1 MDFFLKKLYG
11 NENNCYNSDNGVPQ
25 GAAESTIEK
34 RRIIMLKGKTVVLGV
49 TGSIA
54 AYKMANVAS
63 MLVKLHAD
71 VHVIMTQN
79 ACQFI
84 TPVTFETLTGNK
96 CMVDTFDRN
105 FQFHVAHV
113 SIAKKA
119 DVLLIA
125 PASAN
130 VIGKLANGIADDML
144 TTTAMACTCKTIIAP
159 AMNTNM
165 YHNPILQDNLKK
177 LEGYGYE
184 IIAPEKGLLACR
196 DIGDGKMPSEDVLIG
211 HIVREIAYEKDLAGM
226 KVIVTAGPTQESV
239 DPVRYITNH
248 STGKMGYELA
258 KAAMLRGAEV
268 TLVSGVTALER
279 PMFVD
284 FVQVKSAGDMF
295 EAMKARFL
303 DNDIIIKAAAVADYK
318 PKNYNDEKTKKK
330 DGDMSIELDRTQ
342 DILKY
347 MGEHRREGQFYCG
360 FSMETQN
367 MLENSRVKLDKK
379 NIDMVVANNL
389 KIAGSGFGT
398 DTNVVT
404 MISKQEEIELELLTK
419 EEVAHKILDE
429 ILKLKALKG

>member
-1 MDFFLKKLYG
+1 
-11 NENNCYNSDNGVPQ
+11 
-25 GAAESTIEK
+25 
-34 RRIIMLKGKTVVLGV
+34 MLKGKTVVLGV

-71 VHVIMTQN
+71 VHVIMTEN

-96 CMVDTFDRN
+96 CMVDTFDHN
-105 FQFHVAHV
+105 FQFHVAHI

-119 DVLLIA
+119 DVLLVA

-144 TTTAMACTCKTIIAP
+144 TTTAMACTCQKIVAP

-177 LEGYGYE
+177 LEGYGFTV
-184 IIAPEKGLLACR
+184 IAPEKGLLACR
-196 DIGDGKMPSEDVLIG
+196 DIGDGKMPSEDVLVGYIL
-211 HIVREIAYEKDLAGM
+211 REIAHEKDLAGM

-268 TLVSGVTALER
+268 TLVSGVTNLEP

-284 FVQVKSAGDMF
+284 YVQVKSAGDMF
-295 EAMKARFL
+295 EAMKSRFL

-318 PKNYNDEKTKKK
+318 PKSYSDEKTKKK
-330 DGDMSIELDRTQ
+330 DGEMSIELDRTQ

-347 MGEHRREGQFYCG
+347 LGEHRREGQFYCG

-404 MISKQEEIELELLTK
+404 MISKEEEIQLELLSK
-419 EEVAHKILDE
+419 AEVAHKILDE
-429 ILKLKALKG
+429 ILKLKAIKG